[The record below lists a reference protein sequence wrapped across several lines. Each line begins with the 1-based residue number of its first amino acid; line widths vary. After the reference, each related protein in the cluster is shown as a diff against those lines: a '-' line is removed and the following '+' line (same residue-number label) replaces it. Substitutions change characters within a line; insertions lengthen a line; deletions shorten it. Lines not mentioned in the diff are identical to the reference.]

1 MKRLLFTKPVYK
13 ETIWGGD
20 RLKTEFS
27 YPIPGERTGECWA
40 ISAHSAGDTVVCA
53 PGTPYDGR
61 RLSELWENEPQ
72 LFGYAKG
79 DRFPLLVKI
88 IDAADDLSIQ
98 VHPDDAYA
106 KEHEN
111 GSLGK
116 TECWYIL
123 ACDPGATIVIGHN
136 AASKEE
142 VRAMI
147 EEKRWND
154 FIREVPV
161 HPGDVFQIEPGTI
174 HAIKGGTMLLETQ
187 QSSDVT
193 YRVYDYDRLQNGQPR
208 QLHIKQSLDVIR
220 APFDES
226 VCVKTPVILRDDLDC
241 EIANLV
247 TCRYYCVDR
256 IRIRRGGAGVT
267 LYTRGRFLN
276 MSVVEGAGELDKERI
291 CKGNHFILPAGYG
304 AYCLSGDMTVICSYL
319 PKEPDTK
326 EKYYGKCIDLHTHSN
341 QSDGTLTPTQV
352 VEKAA
357 QAGLYAIAL
366 TDHDTVSG
374 VAEAVEAG
382 RKYGVR
388 VIPGIEISSARNGGD
403 VHILGYA
410 PDLHHP
416 GFLKELERIRSVRIE
431 RNIRMAK
438 LLADHGFS
446 ITYEALL
453 SKFGEGAI
461 ITRAHFARY
470 LLDTK
475 QIGSIAEAFDKYIGP
490 GCPCY
495 LPKEEITIERAMSI
509 LRMAGARP
517 VLAHPMLY
525 KLTRTELEEL
535 VDRLVDL
542 GLYGIEAVYTTYSQE
557 EENYVK
563 QLAKQKGLVLTGGS
577 DFHGENKPKI
587 ALGRGFGNLYV
598 PADLLETLNLP
609 EEAT

>member
-20 RLKTEFS
+20 RLRKEFS

-40 ISAHSAGDTVVCA
+40 ISAHPAGDCEVCA

-61 RLSELWENEPQ
+61 LLSELWEHEPQ
-72 LFGYAKG
+72 LFGFVNG

-142 VRAMI
+142 ARAMI

-154 FIREVPV
+154 FIREVPIR
-161 HPGDVFQIEPGTI
+161 PGDFFLIKPGTV
-174 HAIKGGTMLLETQ
+174 HAIKRGTMLLETQ
-187 QSSDVT
+187 ESSDLT
-193 YRVYDYDRLQNGQPR
+193 YRLYDYDRLQNGKPR
-208 QLHIKQSLDVIR
+208 QLHIEKSLDVIQ
-220 APFDES
+220 APFDPQTCSFPEL
-226 VCVKTPVILRDDLDC
+226 KTIQTGNSEITRLVDC
-241 EIANLV
+241 ECF
-247 TCRYYCVDR
+247 TVDR
-256 IRIRRGGAGVT
+256 IVVKNEGIPAV
-267 LYTRGRFLN
+267 LNTRGRFIN
-276 MSVVEGAGELDKERI
+276 MSVIDGAGTIDDTPIR
-291 CKGNHFILPAGYG
+291 KGDHFIIPAGYG
-304 AYCLSGDMTVICSYL
+304 CYDLHGEMTLIASHL
-319 PKEPDTK
+319 PYDADAKER
-326 EKYYGKCIDLHTHSN
+326 YFGKCIDLHVHSN
-341 QSDGTLTPTQV
+341 ESDGTLTPTQV
-352 VEKAA
+352 VEQAA

-403 VHILGYA
+403 VHILGYGVNVNQ
-410 PDLHHP
+410 PE
-416 GFLKELERIRSVRIE
+416 FLEELDKIRNIRIE
-431 RNIRMAK
+431 RNRKMAK
-438 LLADHGFS
+438 LLEDHGFA
-446 ITYEALL
+446 ITYEKLMA
-453 SKFGEGAI
+453 KFGEDAI

-470 LLDTK
+470 LLDTD
-475 QIGSIAEAFDKYIGP
+475 QIGSVSEAFDKYIGP

-495 LPKEEITIERAMSI
+495 LPKEEITIERAMAI

-525 KLTRTELEEL
+525 KLSKDELEEL
-535 VDRLVDL
+535 VDRLIEL
-542 GLYGIEAVYTTYSQE
+542 GLYGIEAVYTTYLTE

-563 QLAKQKGLVLTGGS
+563 RLARRKGLVITGGS
-577 DFHGENKPKI
+577 DFHGANKPKI
-587 ALGRGFGNLYV
+587 AIGKGFGGLYV
-598 PADLLETLNLP
+598 PADLLEDLNLP
-609 EEAT
+609 EE